1 MRILCYYNVYFIF
14 FLLYCLQ
21 IQRKERS
28 RASAEKTRKNDEL
41 EKLKAQ
47 FNRVKPSAKVPKGFN
62 LLYKHAATWMKTTG
76 VSIKIKCEKEVF
88 GVQKII
94 YVLHEN
100 VVSLWEYKMLG
111 QAVIAS
117 YMA

>member
-41 EKLKAQ
+41 ENLKAQ
-47 FNRVKPSAKVPKGFN
+47 FIRVKPSAKVPKGFN
-62 LLYKHAATWMKTTG
+62 LLYKHAATWMNTTG
-76 VSIKIKCEKEVF
+76 VSIKINCEEEVF
-88 GVQKII
+88 GVQKTI

-100 VVSLWEYKMLG
+100 VVSLLEYQMLG